1 MVLEFLVFSELPFSL
16 TQKLLSYRSSLLSFP
31 YFPFVSD
38 GQNVFCEKGKADCSP
53 LFAKQ
58 VIFQYLKITLK
69 RSAFFLF

>member
-1 MVLEFLVFSELPFSL
+1 MHQSYFWFGILMAVVSVIFLL
-16 TQKLLSYRSSLLSFP
+16 FP
-31 YFPFVSD
+31 MDRTYSVK
-38 GQNVFCEKGKADCSP
+38 KGKADCSP